1 MIKNVPGSSHYFD
14 FNETAFKVGIALLEK
29 DGYHQIQRPHR
40 KLPALMDYWEKTLK
54 ETGYPVTWYSKRI
67 KGRRTVVHA
76 VAGAHFINDIS
87 KPKNMRKIID
97 ASPQNPRLLRN
108 QFEQSRGVFFRETL
122 SRNLSPKI
130 GQNADL
136 YKIWWGRNWAGV
148 NNLQTGCSDK
158 IINLHLMI

>member
-14 FNETAFKVGIALLEK
+14 FDETAFKVGITLLEK

-76 VAGAHFINDIS
+76 VAGAHFINDGKFMTYCIRVFGDFETEEYE
-87 KPKNMRKIID
+87 KN
-97 ASPQNPRLLRN
+97 
-108 QFEQSRGVFFRETL
+108 
-122 SRNLSPKI
+122 
-130 GQNADL
+130 
-136 YKIWWGRNWAGV
+136 
-148 NNLQTGCSDK
+148 
-158 IINLHLMI
+158 H